1 MYTVCEIRI
10 YKNKKKIISE
20 GGYLSRIRGFRDL
33 TVWNKVEGLWRLIL
47 NHQGVEEEASRAEDP
62 KRADL
67 AHYHHLQTAVRL
79 LYEAVETI

>member
-20 GGYLSRIRGFRDL
+20 GGYLSRIGGFRDL

-47 NHQGVEEEASRAEDP
+47 NHQGVEEEASRVEDP
-62 KRADL
+62 KREDL

-79 LYEAVETI
+79 L